1 MRESQRKSKGTTV
14 TVKDGNVE
22 KALRKFK
29 KKIQESGKLE
39 ELREREQYE
48 KPTTTRRLA
57 KNKAVR
63 RYQKQ
68 VEADELAGKRAPR
81 EGKLRRMY

>member
-1 MRESQRKSKGTTV
+1 MKTKGTSV
-14 TVKDGNVE
+14 TVRDDNVE

-63 RYQKQ
+63 RHQKQ
-68 VEADELAGKRAPR
+68 VESDELAGKRTPR
-81 EGKLRRMY
+81 DGKLRRMY

>member
-1 MRESQRKSKGTTV
+1 MKPHQSKGTSV

-48 KPTTTRRLA
+48 KPTTSRRIA

-68 VEADELAGKRAPR
+68 VEADELAGKRAPAA
-81 EGKLRRMY
+81 GKLRRMY

>member
-1 MRESQRKSKGTTV
+1 MKPHQSKGTSV

-48 KPTTTRRLA
+48 KPTTARRIA

-68 VEADELAGKRAPR
+68 VEADELAGKRAPAA
-81 EGKLRRMY
+81 GKLRRMY

>member
-1 MRESQRKSKGTTV
+1 MAKKGTTV

-48 KPTTTRRLA
+48 KQTTSRRLA
-57 KNKAVR
+57 KNKEVR
-63 RYQKQ
+63 RHKKQ
-68 VEADELAGKRAPR
+68 VKSDELAGKRAPR
-81 EGKLRRMY
+81 DGK

>member
-1 MRESQRKSKGTTV
+1 MAKKGTSV

-48 KPTTTRRLA
+48 KPTTSRRLA

-63 RYQKQ
+63 RHQKQ
-68 VEADELAGKRAPR
+68 VELDELAGKRAPR
-81 EGKLRRMY
+81 DGKLRRMY